1 MRGNR
6 SRMHQWID
14 RGVTCCAVLGLA
26 WGMAYMV
33 LHALL
38 VEADL
43 REFGR
48 PVYSVP
54 SKSIT
59 RH

>member
-1 MRGNR
+1 MRDNR
-6 SRMHQWID
+6 SRMRQWID
-14 RGVTCCAVLGLA
+14 RGVTCCVVLGLA
-26 WGMAYMV
+26 WGMSYMV

-48 PVYSVP
+48 PVYSV
-54 SKSIT
+54 SIK
-59 RH
+59 